1 MTSLKQVFESDNWII
16 TEILQGYDNRL
27 RVKAKKRFANDA
39 NPFFCEWGSLTYLNK
54 LAVEN
59 YCKKV
64 NEFNTFKY

>member
-1 MTSLKQVFESDNWII
+1 MTSLREIFESDNWII

-59 YCKKV
+59 YGKKV
-64 NEFNTFKY
+64 NQFNTFKY